1 MTDNVV
7 KTLDKAL
14 HRKRLVSFG
23 FIFKEIHK
31 MLKLDDTEDGSLENT
46 DNEDELRD
54 DLTDII
60 LRYQWNIGIK
70 NYKLVEVVENK
81 DE

>member
-1 MTDNVV
+1 ME
-7 KTLDKAL
+7 K
-14 HRKRLVSFG
+14 
-23 FIFKEIHK
+23 
-31 MLKLDDTEDGSLENT
+31 LKKT

-70 NYKLVEVVENK
+70 NYKLVEVVEYDK
-81 DE
+81 EKE

>member
-1 MTDNVV
+1 M
-7 KTLDKAL
+7 
-14 HRKRLVSFG
+14 VSFG
-23 FIFKEIHK
+23 FLFKEIHRQ
-31 MLKLDDTEDGSLENT
+31 LKLDDAENGDLKKT

-70 NYKLVEVVENK
+70 NYKLVEVVEYDK
-81 DE
+81 EKE